1 MRRGAQV
8 KWKRNASASEVQSE
22 GGTMS
27 CFLLPVVYMHI
38 SKIKQKNQGEQKE
51 KAWNNKKEHGMEKS
65 AIGNQNTLTKEQ
77 EWSAMS

>member
-1 MRRGAQV
+1 L
-8 KWKRNASASEVQSE
+8 
-22 GGTMS
+22 
-27 CFLLPVVYMHI
+27 FLLTVVYMHI

-65 AIGNQNTLTKEQ
+65 TIGNQNTLTKEQ